1 MEVCQTKASLLQ
13 ALGATPDAYIAA
25 LEYSDQSSYR
35 SLHGWALDH
44 LRASNEPQV
53 VAALKAFAVRLEAS
67 DYAMDKNNEVRDVA
81 LLLERGVEKATLTQ
95 LGVGAR
101 RVEEAEYLLGRVKEG
116 EKLPQGKR
124 AGEG

>member
-1 MEVCQTKASLLQ
+1 M
-13 ALGATPDAYIAA
+13 
-25 LEYSDQSSYR
+25 
-35 SLHGWALDH
+35 
-44 LRASNEPQV
+44 

-116 EKLPQGKR
+116 EKLSQGKR